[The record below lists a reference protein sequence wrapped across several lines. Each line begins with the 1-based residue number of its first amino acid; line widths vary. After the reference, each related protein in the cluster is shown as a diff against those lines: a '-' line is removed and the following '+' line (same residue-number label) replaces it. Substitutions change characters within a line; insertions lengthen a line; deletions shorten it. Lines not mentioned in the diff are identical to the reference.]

1 VAMNALSRSW
11 GLLKLSVRVID
22 QDKEMLLFPL
32 LAGLSSLAFLVAM
45 VYPTFLAAGVDDEF
59 GAVEAVVVFV
69 LYFGL
74 AFIATF
80 FNVCVVYTAKTRL
93 EGGDATFGESLKF
106 ALGRSHRILAWSA
119 VSASVGLVL
128 RGLDTLAERAGGVA
142 EALIR
147 ALSSLLGALW
157 SVATIFVV
165 PVLVYHDIG
174 PFAAISKSVETL
186 KQTWGE
192 SLVRHF
198 GLGLIEFLFL
208 LLGVGLGYALF
219 AIAGGDATMFWIALG
234 VTVSYFLAVILFFSL
249 ANAVFNTALYVYA
262 ETKRVPQGY
271 DEELLVGAF
280 LPRG

>member
-1 VAMNALSRSW
+1 MNALSRSW

-22 QDKEMLLFPL
+22 QDREMLLFPL

-45 VYPTFLAAGVDDEF
+45 IYPTFVAAGVSDEF
-59 GAVEAVVVFV
+59 GAVEAAVLFA

-119 VSASVGLVL
+119 VSASVGLLL
-128 RGLDTLAERAGGVA
+128 RGLDTLAERAGGVG
-142 EALIR
+142 EALIH

-157 SVATIFVV
+157 SIATIFVV

-174 PFAAISKSVETL
+174 PFAAISRSVQTL

-192 SLVRHF
+192 SLARHF
-198 GLGLIEFLFL
+198 GLGLLEFLFML
-208 LLGVGLGYALF
+208 PGVGLAYLMFWLAD
-219 AIAGGDATMFWIALG
+219 DATMFWIALA
-234 VTVSYFLAVILFFSL
+234 VTVTYFLAVILFFSL

-262 ETKRVPQGY
+262 ETKRVPAGY
-271 DEELLVGAF
+271 DEEVLVGAF